1 MKIGIYFASKHGQAR
16 KIYEFTPWDHVE
28 RFAKDFAND
37 EEAKKIGV
45 RGYVSK
51 AQAGATLLAAVDAL
65 LHNQTF
71 FP

>member
-1 MKIGIYFASKHGQAR
+1 MSLLLGTMWNALR
-16 KIYEFTPWDHVE
+16 
-28 RFAKDFAND
+28 KDFAND
-37 EEAKKIGV
+37 EEAKKIGM

-65 LHNQTF
+65 LQNQTF